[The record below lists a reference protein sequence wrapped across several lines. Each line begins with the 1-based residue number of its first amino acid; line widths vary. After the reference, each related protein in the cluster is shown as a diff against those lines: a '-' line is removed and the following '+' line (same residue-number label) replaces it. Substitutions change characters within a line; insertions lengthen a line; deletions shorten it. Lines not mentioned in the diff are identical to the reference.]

1 MLRYSVQGDFA
12 KQNVPRTLGLAS
24 IEMKKNFSQFVWRES
39 GEFSSGFILS
49 RSSNPCAR
57 AIIQMI
63 SFIDFYRHKKNKILI
78 VGLHTGDAP
87 RVAGVAQNVALLLCF
102 CCCC

>member
-1 MLRYSVQGDFA
+1 MHVAETDWRVEVLRYSVQGDFA

-63 SFIDFYRHKKNKILI
+63 SFIDFYRHKKI
-78 VGLHTGDAP
+78 
-87 RVAGVAQNVALLLCF
+87 RS
-102 CCCC
+102 